1 MANTEENHKY
11 RCSRRDFI
19 KNAMTG
25 VGTVAIGSF
34 SVSLLEGC
42 KSPGSKKI
50 GSLTSVTPKGNG
62 AAITVDTSK
71 TENQPLAQIG
81 GTLALSASDVD
92 EKGILLY
99 RENETTV
106 KAYSREC
113 THQQCVIGPFNNGVS
128 SCPCHG
134 SRYNLSGERISGPA
148 PQSLRQYTISVN
160 GNIITINA

>member
-1 MANTEENHKY
+1 MTNTEESHKY

-25 VGTVAIGSF
+25 VGTIAIGSF

-42 KSPGSKKI
+42 KSPGSKMT
-50 GSLTSVTPKGNG
+50 GSHGSVTPKQNE
-62 AAITVDTSK
+62 AAIIVDTSK
-71 TENQPLAQIG
+71 AENQTLAKIG
-81 GTLALSASDVD
+81 GTLALGASDVD
-92 EKGILLY
+92 DKGILLY

-113 THQQCVIGPFNNGVS
+113 THEQCTVGPFINGVS

-134 SRYNLSGERISGPA
+134 SRFNLSGGKVSGPA
-148 PQSLRQYTISVN
+148 PMPLRQYTTSVN
-160 GNIITINA
+160 GNIITIKA